1 MVSHRANTIKH
12 KTMHVRVLDY
22 YIIIIGVF
30 AKVIIIVPSAAEINY
45 GK

>member
-1 MVSHRANTIKH
+1 
-12 KTMHVRVLDY
+12 MHVRVLDY

-30 AKVIIIVPSAAEINY
+30 AIVTIIVLSAAEINY